1 MSKAKKQ
8 TKNFKGKVL
17 ASANAVYGYHVMVP
31 QDIKDWFLNQEIKR
45 VICTVNED
53 FTWHAA
59 LMPKGS
65 GQYFILLNS
74 EIRKKKLLDVGSDV
88 NVSLTE
94 DDSKYGIPLPEEM
107 EELLYQDPE
116 GEKVF
121 HSLTMGKQRSLLHLI
136 GKPKSSQK
144 RLEKAL
150 VILEHLK
157 NREGDLDFKILNE
170 DFKNNRWKM

>member
-1 MSKAKKQ
+1 MAKSKE
-8 TKNFKGKVL
+8 TKSFTGKVL
-17 ASANAVYGYHVMVP
+17 ASANAVYGFHVMVP
-31 QDIKDWFLNQEIKR
+31 EEIKDWFLDQDIKR
-45 VICTVNED
+45 LICTVNDD

-59 LMPKGS
+59 LMPKGG

-74 EIRKKKLLDVGSDV
+74 EIRKKKLLTAGSDV
-88 NVSLTE
+88 KVSLVE

-116 GEKVF
+116 GEKIF

-136 GKPKSSQK
+136 GKPKSSSK

-150 VILEHLK
+150 VILDHLK
-157 NREGDLDFKILNE
+157 NRKGDLDYKILNQ
-170 DFKNNRWKM
+170 DFKNSRWKM